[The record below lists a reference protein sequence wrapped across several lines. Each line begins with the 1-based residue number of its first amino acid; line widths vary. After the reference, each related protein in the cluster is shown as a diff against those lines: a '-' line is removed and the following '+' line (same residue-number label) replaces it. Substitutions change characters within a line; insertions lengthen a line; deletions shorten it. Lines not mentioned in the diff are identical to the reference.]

1 MISHPSCSENN
12 NIFNYDYKKEYIYYA
27 FIYDMTDCLS
37 RLFLS
42 IKNDNIDSIG
52 LLLISF
58 YGRKGRNLVVK
69 NLQTKTQ

>member
-12 NIFNYDYKKEYIYYA
+12 KNFNYKYKKECISYA

-37 RLFLS
+37 RLLLS
-42 IKNDNIDSIG
+42 IKINDRDNFG

-58 YGRKGRNLVVK
+58 YGRKEK
-69 NLQTKTQ
+69 S